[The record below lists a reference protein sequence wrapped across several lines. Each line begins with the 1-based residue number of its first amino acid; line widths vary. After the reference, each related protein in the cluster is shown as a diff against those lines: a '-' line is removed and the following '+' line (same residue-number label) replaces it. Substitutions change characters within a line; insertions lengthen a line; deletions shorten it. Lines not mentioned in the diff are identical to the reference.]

1 MLWQEARAPSVPSAS
16 CWAEFPFLMMESQ
29 AGMFLIGL
37 RGEKNISGMLTG
49 RDRRTSPF
57 WQQLTCSVGRSA
69 ALLIWSDW
77 RVAWERDGSV
87 VINRE
92 KRAEQELSDTF
103 RTCPLVI
110 NLPAGQTRSSQTDTP
125 EIFTYLSEDG
135 KREVEGGG
143 WLRVW
148 VSSTES

>member
-37 RGEKNISGMLTG
+37 QGKKTVSDMLTG

-135 KREVEGGG
+135 KREAEGGG
-143 WLRVW
+143 MA
-148 VSSTES
+148 ESLS

>member
-1 MLWQEARAPSVPSAS
+1 
-16 CWAEFPFLMMESQ
+16 
-29 AGMFLIGL
+29 MFLIGL
-37 RGEKNISGMLTG
+37 RGEKNRQRHVNWTRQTDFSILTTAHLFCRKVCG
-49 RDRRTSPF
+49 VID
-57 WQQLTCSVGRSA
+57 
-69 ALLIWSDW
+69 
-77 RVAWERDGSV
+77 VAWERDGSV

-143 WLRVW
+143 MA
-148 VSSTES
+148 ESLS

>member
-1 MLWQEARAPSVPSAS
+1 MTGSAGSICALGLLLGRVPFFNDGVTSWHVFNWSAGGKKHQRHVNWTRQTDFS
-16 CWAEFPFLMMESQ
+16 
-29 AGMFLIGL
+29 I
-37 RGEKNISGMLTG
+37 LTTAHLFCRKVCG
-49 RDRRTSPF
+49 VID
-57 WQQLTCSVGRSA
+57 
-69 ALLIWSDW
+69 
-77 RVAWERDGSV
+77 VAWERDGSV

-143 WLRVW
+143 MA
-148 VSSTES
+148 ESLS